1 MRVDTDPGCRVST
14 STVSRSNHGQFV
26 TIILELICSLVI
38 QCDNLNFDS
47 HIVFTQPSH
56 SNTGPYGT
64 VIRHPLFEVPR
75 HGSQCLVVYRYV
87 VGVHAEDLRPTLAS
101 CVFEVEVYIRE
112 RLVNLFVDLLVNYTS
127 LRIPSTWRRAVSAIL
142 RFTSYLWDSLTLPG
156 TFDAIT
162 HADGLIVAVLFQVV
176 LTNTFVRKI
185 LKV

>member
-1 MRVDTDPGCRVST
+1 M
-14 STVSRSNHGQFV
+14 
-26 TIILELICSLVI
+26 
-38 QCDNLNFDS
+38 
-47 HIVFTQPSH
+47 
-56 SNTGPYGT
+56 
-64 VIRHPLFEVPR
+64 
-75 HGSQCLVVYRYV
+75 
-87 VGVHAEDLRPTLAS
+87 RPTLAS

-176 LTNTFVRKI
+176 LTDTFVRKI